1 MAVSANVA
9 CFQQTGLCVYGGFV
23 FLTKAVGMVMLRR
36 SGFDIRFGARCWEV
50 VFFFFSYLFSYS
62 LSSTSICITYYL
74 LQASHS
80 AIRVYGLAF

>member
-50 VFFFFSYLFSYS
+50 VFFLSFLF
-62 LSSTSICITYYL
+62 L
-74 LQASHS
+74 
-80 AIRVYGLAF
+80 F